1 MTGKSEEPCRRVFQ
15 ELADFRKRDEVHLC
29 RSVIITELE
38 LSAINAARTEF
49 PGRSGRATNNSDN
62 ETSHSAS
69 IPAIRR
75 NPGKE
80 LKPHLPEEAHEMT
93 EWFEVN
99 YVHEQI
105 RRRLWNGVM
114 VRPPPPFAPSLW
126 SVFECMESGFP
137 RTRNNIEAWH
147 RRWKSLLGKVHV
159 GVYQIVEEFRKAQ
172 RHVTKEDERL
182 LRGEPCPQGKKEDIR
197 HEERR
202 QNVIRNRE
210 GRLNRMDY
218 LRAIAQNSHM

>member
-1 MTGKSEEPCRRVFQ
+1 MKIIPVLGRVSRMMETLTTACTKPMLYLRWMDFCQKSCQVES
-15 ELADFRKRDEVHLC
+15 L
-29 RSVIITELE
+29 II
-38 LSAINAARTEF
+38 AVV
-49 PGRSGRATNNSDN
+49 
-62 ETSHSAS
+62 TS
-69 IPAIRR
+69 
-75 NPGKE
+75 
-80 LKPHLPEEAHEMT
+80 MT